1 MNYELGFINR
11 KYRRWTTILGGFLLC
26 LVYGSITTFS
36 NMSPYIISYLRE
48 FNKETDVRYSTSIWM
63 SLSNV
68 STLKIASLLTGF
80 FFTSKFKINIKVF
93 IFSSILI
100 VCSCLHLYLQWY
112 LLGLDSEKSES
123 SLLLAKL
130 IFFSFN

>member
-48 FNKETDVRYSTSIWM
+48 FNKETDIRYSTAIWI

-80 FFTSKFKINIKVF
+80 IFTSKFKINLKLYIFAGCF
-93 IFSSILI
+93 IFRFEL
-100 VCSCLHLYLQWY
+100 
-112 LLGLDSEKSES
+112 
-123 SLLLAKL
+123 SLSK
-130 IFFSFN
+130 IQN